1 MPYSDQAIA
10 NKLLVA
16 MPDAG
21 SGFFESSVIL
31 MLEHNK
37 EGAMGLTLTQAATLT
52 IDGLLKNLEIS
63 VTTDCQRLEQNIM
76 IGGPVQP
83 DRGFILHNG
92 NRAWQNTTRLSPAL
106 SMTVSLD
113 LLHNLAQGNITDD
126 CEVFLGYAGWGAG
139 QLEQELRDGHWLFAQ
154 ATHEIIFELPPEAR
168 WQAAFNTLGFDINRL
183 SRVAGHA

>member
-1 MPYSDQAIA
+1 MPQAEQAIA

-16 MPDAG
+16 MPDIG
-21 SGFFESSVIL
+21 SGFFEKSVVL

-37 EGAMGLTLTQAATLT
+37 EGAMGLALTHAATLT
-52 IDGLLKNLEIS
+52 LEGLLKNLELPIK
-63 VTTDCQRLEQNIM
+63 TDRIVLEQSIM

-83 DRGFILHNG
+83 DRGFILHG
-92 NRAWQNTTRLSPAL
+92 GTQAWQNTTRLSPTL
-106 SMTVSLD
+106 SLTVSVDFLTA
-113 LLHNLAQGNITDD
+113 LANNEIDTD

-139 QLEQELRDGHWLFAQ
+139 QLEQELRDGHWLFAD
-154 ATHEIIFELPPEAR
+154 ATPEIVFELPPEAR

>member
-1 MPYSDQAIA
+1 MPHSDQSIA

-16 MPDAG
+16 MPDVG
-21 SGFFESSVIL
+21 SGFFEKSVVL

-37 EGAMGLTLTQAATLT
+37 QGAMGLTLTHAATLT
-52 IDGLLKNLEIS
+52 LDGLLKNLELPI
-63 VTTDCQRLEQNIM
+63 VHNTILLEQSVM

-92 NRAWQNTTRLSPAL
+92 ERAWQNTTRLSPYL

-113 LLHNLAQGNITDD
+113 FLTDLANDKVTEA

-139 QLEQELRDGHWLFAQ
+139 QLEQELRDGHWLFAE
-154 ATHEIIFELPPEAR
+154 ATHEIMFELPPEAR

-183 SRVAGHA
+183 SRVVGHA